1 MEIDKD
7 LYKEIKAYC
16 DLNGLKAR
24 DFIHKLLKDAFIKE
38 KYGDRPF
45 ASVKNEVKKESKTVE
60 KPKQEQEIVHVPF
73 TLVEEAIETIGTCK
87 NTSASTVI
95 YEEKEVP
102 NEYFEEI
109 KVEQP
114 AVKPRKRKLS

>member
-1 MEIDKD
+1 MEIDKN

-45 ASVKNEVKKESKTVE
+45 AGVEPKAEKEPEPVE
-60 KPKQEQEIVHVPF
+60 KPKQEREIIYVPSF
-73 TLVEEAIETIGTCK
+73 RIVDEPTGETYATYTSASTATYSEKELVEEAQ
-87 NTSASTVI
+87 
-95 YEEKEVP
+95 
-102 NEYFEEI
+102 EEI

-114 AVKPRKRKLS
+114 AAKPRKRKLS